1 MSQPTAAET
10 AFARNVGLKATDV
23 AQARDVLNAIR
34 AMPWPKSVQLA
45 LLVGLAQGADA
56 DVGTVL
62 GGLALDAAP
71 LDSFERLLPI
81 IGLADKRVAGLAR
94 GLSAVTP
101 ESFAGAPDETRV
113 LMQQLQALGAENLA
127 LRAELDRV
135 KVEASEGGNTGRQ
148 VMPLADAAA
157 SIGDQLARVDGILR
171 DRKLGLR
178 MAASQIQL
186 RAGATK
192 AGDEVAFDFKAAAT
206 SQVGFQF
213 VNAETPPDVRQS
225 AVLVPDVVGY
235 TAVLA
240 RRRLA
245 AVGLSAMIAKGVG
258 TSGQVAEQRPVA
270 GDSALP
276 GSVVRLVF
284 G

>member
-1 MSQPTAAET
+1 MSQPTAAEA
-10 AFARNVGLKATDV
+10 AFARSVGLDAKEV
-23 AQARDVLNAIR
+23 ARARDVLNAIH
-34 AMPWPKSVQLA
+34 AMPWPKPIQLA
-45 LLVGLAQGADA
+45 LLVGLAQSADA

-71 LDSFERLLPI
+71 LDSFEQLLPI

-101 ESFAGAPDETRV
+101 DSFAGASGETPV
-113 LMQQLQALGAENLA
+113 LQQQLRELLSENLA

-135 KVEASEGGNTGRQ
+135 KASSADGGKTSQQ

-157 SIGDQLARVDGILR
+157 SIGDQLARVDGVLR

-192 AGDEVAFDFKAAAT
+192 AGDDVAFDFKAAAT

-213 VNAETPPDVRQS
+213 VNAEAPPDARQG
-225 AVLVPDVVGY
+225 AVLVPDVIGY
-235 TAVLA
+235 TPGLA

-245 AVGLSAMIAKGVG
+245 AVGLSAIIAKGVG
-258 TSGQVAEQRPVA
+258 SRGQVAEQLPA
-270 GDSALP
+270 GGDSALA
-276 GSVVRLVF
+276 GSTVRLVVQ
-284 G
+284 